1 MDDRP
6 NTEVYKR
13 KTIYIYVC
21 ISLTKMAISSTSGH
35 WALSNDPNWSHRI
48 YMSHARIFNS
58 THANIKVPL
67 GTLPKPHTSLL
78 LFGTTFTLAIIYDG
92 WIGMGSGLPPMYMWT
107 QIEHP
112 LIMMLS
118 RMTHKKRFI
127 PIKVIHY
134 QWATTL
140 MISRRLKHDKAHSYV
155 FSLKPHKNE
164 VCYCCNSKLN
174 PV

>member
-78 LFGTTFTLAIIYDG
+78 LFDTTFTLAIMYDG

-107 QIEHP
+107 QIRETIHCIWKALDNLSNKKIYKIVLYFAFED
-112 LIMMLS
+112 LIS
-118 RMTHKKRFI
+118 I
-127 PIKVIHY
+127 G
-134 QWATTL
+134 
-140 MISRRLKHDKAHSYV
+140 
-155 FSLKPHKNE
+155 
-164 VCYCCNSKLN
+164 NSKDLYHEN
-174 PV
+174 HILV